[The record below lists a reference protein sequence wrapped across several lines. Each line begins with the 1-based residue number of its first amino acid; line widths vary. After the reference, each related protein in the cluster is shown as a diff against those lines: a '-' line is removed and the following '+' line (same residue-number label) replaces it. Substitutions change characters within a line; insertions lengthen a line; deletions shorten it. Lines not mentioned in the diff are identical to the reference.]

1 MDSNFITASQRR
13 KDLAKE
19 REKVDMEICK
29 QYQQWLIDQISRY
42 NMNYAKHAHLPV
54 LDKIKSCMRYV
65 KLSLIVYERSTHGIG
80 YRRYCD
86 DLERKRFV
94 DMLGQIVDNS
104 DYVRKLVDL
113 CLNANGDPKPNIP
126 PEVIKLI
133 HKYKKLKEWIRL
145 LENTEESNFYNSERK
160 TKY

>member
-1 MDSNFITASQRR
+1 MDSNFITPLRR
-13 KDLAKE
+13 EDLAEE
-19 REKVDMEICK
+19 REKVNLMICK
-29 QYQQWLIDQISRY
+29 QYQQWLIDQISSY
-42 NMNYAKHAHLPV
+42 NMNHEKHAHLPV

-65 KLSLIVYERSTHGIG
+65 KLSVIAYERSTHGIG

-113 CLNANGDPKPNIP
+113 CLAARDANNSVPSNLF
-126 PEVIKLI
+126 KLVR
-133 HKYKKLKEWIRL
+133 KYNKLKEWIKL

>member
-1 MDSNFITASQRR
+1 MDSNFITPLRR
-13 KDLAKE
+13 EDLAEE
-19 REKVDMEICK
+19 REKVNLMICK
-29 QYQQWLIDQISRY
+29 QYQQWLIDQISSY
-42 NMNYAKHAHLPV
+42 NMNHEKHAHLPV

-65 KLSLIVYERSTHGIG
+65 KLSIIAYERSTHGIG

-86 DLERKRFV
+86 DLERYKFV

-145 LENTEESNFYNSERK
+145 LKNTEESNFYNSERK